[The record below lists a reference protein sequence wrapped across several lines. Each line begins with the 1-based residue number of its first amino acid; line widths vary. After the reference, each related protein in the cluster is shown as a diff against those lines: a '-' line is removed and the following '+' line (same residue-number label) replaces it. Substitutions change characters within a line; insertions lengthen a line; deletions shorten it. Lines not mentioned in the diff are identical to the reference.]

1 MTEDPSP
8 TPLPS
13 RSVIDEV
20 IELRRHFHRHP
31 EMSFSEHETSR
42 QLGERLRELGLELKP
57 CPTETGVVALLDT
70 GKPGKTVMLRAD
82 IDGLPIQEESGVA
95 FASRTDGRMH
105 ACGHDAHMA
114 IMVGVAR
121 TLVDRIW
128 DIGGRYVF
136 VFQPAEE
143 IVSGAK
149 EMIAKG
155 LLDDHHPDSIIGL
168 HIASFLE
175 SGTVI
180 TKPGLMWAGSDA
192 FEIGFSGP
200 GGHGGM
206 MGRRGNVLAAQ
217 AFFVERLHTVVEGL
231 EADGVQCHT
240 TIGDIRSDG
249 AWNIVPRGVLVKGS
263 LRTFNAPLREQAL
276 ERLNDLLRETD
287 SEFDIHSKL
296 DLVHGTVPLMNA
308 PNVTRTVLE
317 VGHSLIGDKASILG
331 RPLTVSDDFAE
342 FLTRIPGCYFMLG
355 AMPQGG
361 PPPAH
366 HSPGFRIDEDA
377 LPVGVKVLAGAA
389 SRLAAD

>member
-1 MTEDPSP
+1 MSDFST
-8 TPLPS
+8 TPAPS
-13 RSVIDEV
+13 RSVVDEV

-31 EMSFSEHETSR
+31 EVSFSEHETSR
-42 QLGERLRELGLELKP
+42 QLGVRLRQLGLELKP
-57 CPTETGVVALLDT
+57 CPTETGVVAMLDT
-70 GKPGKTVMLRAD
+70 GRPGKTVMLRAD
-82 IDGLPIQEESGVA
+82 IDGLPIHEESGVT

-114 IMVGVAR
+114 IMIGVAR
-121 TLVDRIW
+121 TLVDHIH
-128 DIGGRYVF
+128 DMSGRYLF

-143 IVSGAK
+143 IVEGAK
-149 EMIAKG
+149 AMLAKG
-155 LLDDHHPDSIIGL
+155 LLDQHHPDSVIGL

-175 SGTVI
+175 SGTVV

-192 FEIGFSGP
+192 FEINFSGP

-231 EADGVQCHT
+231 EQDGVQCHT

-263 LRTFNAPLREQAL
+263 LRTFNASLREQAL

-287 SEFDIHSKL
+287 SEFEVGSRI
-296 DLVHGTVPLMNA
+296 DLVHGTVPLMNE
-308 PNVTRTVLE
+308 PNITRTVLA
-317 VGHSLIGDKASILG
+317 VGRSIIGERASILG
-331 RPLTVSDDFAE
+331 RPLTVSDDVAE

-355 AMPQGG
+355 AMPKGA

-377 LPVGVKVLAGAA
+377 LEVGVRVLAGAA
-389 SRLAAD
+389 SRLSAE